1 MKKRKSLR
9 VKMFVL
15 IGIPVAVV
23 FVATAVIILMS
34 VRGSISQLQTEEL
47 TDKSQAASYQ
57 IGQYF
62 SKYEEV
68 ANQMTTNTQ
77 FQSLFEKTTPGTK
90 ISSAEGF
97 YDVKR
102 TLSNV
107 KQSDAENIVVAWIA
121 DIDSSQLFQSD
132 GYLSEADYQV
142 KERPWYQELMQKQ
155 KLIITEPYQ
164 DTQTKNTIVSVV
176 APVYDPVTKELLG
189 VTGIDFSLNRL
200 SKMVQ
205 GYKLGQS
212 GFYILTTGGGSI
224 IYHPDQSLDNKKIS
238 ESKMSQNII
247 DAITKKTVGLINYT
261 AMGKTN
267 YGYVAAVGDTGWTI
281 TTGLPEQEYNGVFNS
296 AKNTMVGLFVFA
308 LLLLL
313 LLINIVS
320 ISIIR
325 PLKKL
330 TGSAQEIA
338 NGNLNVLMEIKSR
351 DETGMVSQAM
361 SKTVERL
368 SQYINYIDEV
378 SSVLDQ
384 IAQGDLNYELRYD
397 YSGEFAKIKASL
409 ENIKFTL
416 SKTFADITASAEQ
429 VAVGSNEVANASQS
443 LAQGAAEQAS
453 SIEQLSAT
461 VVEIS
466 ERTNHNAVNAS
477 TANQF
482 ANDAFAE
489 VERGSE
495 KMENL
500 LAAMSDISTSSEEI
514 GKIIKTIEDIAFQ
527 TNILAL
533 NAAVEAA
540 RAGAAGKGFAVVA
553 DEVRNLAG
561 KSAEAAKDTT
571 ALIENSA
578 QSVQNGTA
586 AAGEAEQSLQAI
598 VEKVSKAS
606 ELIGK
611 ISVETNEQATSI
623 GQVTLG
629 VDQISAVVQTNSATS
644 EESAASSEE
653 LNQQAQ
659 ILKNL
664 VEQFR
669 F

>member
-9 VKMFVL
+9 VKMLAL

-23 FVATAVIILMS
+23 FVATAVIILMN
-34 VRGSISQLQTEEL
+34 VRKSISQLQSEEL
-47 TDKSQAASYQ
+47 IDKSQAASYQ

-90 ISSAEGF
+90 ISSVGGF
-97 YDVKR
+97 DDVKR
-102 TLSNV
+102 TMGNV
-107 KQSDAENIVVAWIA
+107 KQSDPENIVVSWIA

-132 GYLSEADYQV
+132 GYQSAADYQV

-164 DTQTKNTIVSVV
+164 DTQTKNMIVSVV
-176 APVYDPVTKELLG
+176 APVYDPASKELLG

-212 GFYILTTGGGSI
+212 GFYILTTEGGSI
-224 IYHPDQSLDNKKIS
+224 IHYPDQSLDNKKIS
-238 ESKMSQNII
+238 DSKMSQNII
-247 DAITKKTVGLINYT
+247 DAITKKTAGPITYS

-267 YGYVAAVGDTGWTI
+267 YGYVAIAGDTGWTI
-281 TTGLPEQEYNGVFNS
+281 TAGLPEQEYNGVFNS
-296 AKNTMVGLFVFA
+296 TKDTMVGLFLFA

-313 LLINIVS
+313 VLINLVS

-338 NGNLNVLMEIKSR
+338 NGNLNVLMEIKSK

-368 SQYINYIDEV
+368 SQYINYIDEI

-384 IAQGDLNYELRYD
+384 IARGDLNYQLQHD
-397 YSGEFAKIKASL
+397 YSGEFAKIRTSL

-453 SIEQLSAT
+453 SIEELSAT
-461 VVEIS
+461 IVEIS
-466 ERTNHNAVNAS
+466 ERTNHNAANAS
-477 TANQF
+477 TANQL

-489 VERGSE
+489 VERGNE

-540 RAGAAGKGFAVVA
+540 RAGDAGKGFAVVA

-586 AAGEAEQSLQAI
+586 AASEAERSLQAI
-598 VEKVSKAS
+598 VERVSKAS

-623 GQVTLG
+623 SQVTLG

-653 LNQQAQ
+653 LYQQAQ
-659 ILKNL
+659 ILKTL
-664 VEQFR
+664 VEQFK